1 MTDVYDLLDELWYLR
16 RDIISDGFDQALD
29 RLAQEIPMTIHRIP
43 SGTEC
48 WTWIVPEKWTVH
60 EARLETLGGETLIDT
75 ADHPLHVVSY
85 SLPFEG
91 EVSREDLLKHLHV
104 HKTDPKAIPYVFK
117 YYDRDWGL
125 CCSRELRDS
134 LQDDRYRVFIKADFE
149 PGELKVGE
157 VFIKGESEE
166 TVVVVAHLCH
176 PAQVN
181 DDLTGALT
189 AVKLFQ
195 DLKKR
200 NDLYYSYRLLILPE
214 TIGSI
219 AYLSQNEDRI
229 PSMVG
234 GLFLEMLGND
244 SGFALQQSL
253 LTDRRFD
260 RCITSAFRGAAP
272 EGYVADYRTVICN
285 DERQFNSPGVRIPML
300 SLSRVE
306 PPDSPTRP
314 YAEYHSSMDNPSI
327 ISRERLEQALALAK
341 NLLQAWENDRYAVN
355 NYKGEVFCSRYGIWP
370 DYRTNPEGHRS
381 FFAIMERIDSSR
393 TISDIAVELDIPFQA
408 VESIANMLAEH
419 DLVSFSRTPVQS
431 DPHSIER

>member
-1 MTDVYDLLDELWYLR
+1 MTDVLNLLDELWYLR
-16 RDIISDGFDQALD
+16 RDILSDGYDQALE
-29 RLAQEIPMTIHRIP
+29 RLAAEIPMRIQAIP

-60 EARLETLGGETLIDT
+60 EARLETLDGRMLIDT

-91 EVSREDLLKHLHV
+91 EISREELLPHLHV
-104 HKTDPKAIPYVFK
+104 HKSDPDAIPYVFK

-125 CCSRELRDS
+125 CCSQTLRDS
-134 LQDDRYRVFIKADFE
+134 LQDERYRVVIRSEFE

-157 VFIKGESEE
+157 VFVPGKSEE
-166 TVVVVAHLCH
+166 TVVMAAHLCH

-181 DDLTGALT
+181 DDLTGTLA
-189 AVKLFQ
+189 AVKIFQ
-195 DLKKR
+195 QLLQR
-200 NDLYYSYRLLILPE
+200 QDLYYSYRLLILPE
-214 TIGSI
+214 TIGSV
-219 AYLSQNEDRI
+219 AWLSRNEDKI
-229 PSMVG
+229 AGMVG

-253 LTDRRFD
+253 LTGSRFD
-260 RCITSAFRGAAP
+260 RCITSAFRGAAKD
-272 EGYVADYRTVICN
+272 GYVADYRSVICN

-314 YAEYHSSMDNPSI
+314 YREYHSSLDNPSI
-327 ISRERLEQALALAK
+327 VTSERLQQAVDLVLALVE
-341 NLLQAWENDRYAVN
+341 AWENDRYAVN
-355 NYKGEVFCSRYGIWP
+355 HYKGEVFCSRYGIWP

-381 FFAIMERIDSSR
+381 FFAIMERIDGER

-408 VESIANMLAEH
+408 VLSIAQMLAEH
-419 DLVSFSRTPVQS
+419 DLVSFSRVPVPS
-431 DPHSIER
+431 DPHETEN